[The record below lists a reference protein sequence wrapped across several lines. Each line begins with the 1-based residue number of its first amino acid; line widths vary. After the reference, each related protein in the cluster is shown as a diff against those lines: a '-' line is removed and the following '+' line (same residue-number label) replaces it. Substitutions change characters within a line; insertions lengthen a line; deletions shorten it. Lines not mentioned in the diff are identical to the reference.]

1 MRCRG
6 PLQLCSTPDTIT
18 LWVPEHLAKD
28 SLLYHGP
35 AILKTYPAILR
46 AILRRR
52 ASELRECVTAL
63 HEFHLK
69 AHRRGPREQSA
80 IHEKYSQQKYH
91 SVATILAP
99 PDNLPAYLFED
110 LESPM
115 DL

>member
-1 MRCRG
+1 MAR
-6 PLQLCSTPDTIT
+6 LTQST
-18 LWVPEHLAKD
+18 LWLLEHFLRGFLAYHVPVV
-28 SLLYHGP
+28 
-35 AILKTYPAILR
+35 LKP
-46 AILRRR
+46 ILRRR
-52 ASELRECVTAL
+52 PSELRECVTAL

-99 PDNLPAYLFED
+99 PDDLPAYLFED
-110 LESPM
+110 PESPM